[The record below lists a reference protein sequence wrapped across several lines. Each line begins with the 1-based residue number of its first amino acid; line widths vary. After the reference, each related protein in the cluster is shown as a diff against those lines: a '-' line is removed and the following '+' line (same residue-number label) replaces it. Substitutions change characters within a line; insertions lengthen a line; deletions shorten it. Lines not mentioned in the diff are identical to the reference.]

1 MSQET
6 ASERSNSWIEPPAGF
21 LDRLRHIGPGII
33 ISGSI
38 VGSGELV
45 VTTKLGAEVG
55 FVLLW
60 LILFSCFLKVFLQV
74 ELGRHVISSGKTVLE
89 SMDSVPGPRMRFGRL
104 RVNWLNA
111 LWAVMAFCSIMQLG
125 GILTGLAGVFRLP
138 DLGLAGVSA
147 WIWPVAIAALTAV
160 LLASGRYKFVELT
173 TTGLVCVFTLLT
185 VVAVFCVQSTS
196 SAISG
201 EELGSGL
208 LLNLPSTGLVTAF
221 AVLGITGVGA
231 SELVFYPYWCL
242 EKGYAKFAGSADGS
256 QAWVDRARGWIRVM
270 HLDAW
275 ISCAVYTLGT
285 VAFYLLGAGVLHR
298 ENLVPGD
305 ENLHATLSQIYVVSF
320 SDATGSWL
328 YALGA
333 IAVLFSTFFV
343 ATASNARVVVDGIHV
358 FGIKR
363 LSDDAARRRMVGLLC
378 ILLPAFCW
386 VMVVL
391 VGKPVWL
398 IMVGGVAQAAFL
410 PFLAGGIAFLRYR
423 KTDPALVQRSPG
435 ELCLW
440 LAIAA
445 TALIG
450 MHQLYLL
457 LA

>member
-6 ASERSNSWIEPPAGF
+6 ASERSESWIEPPEGF
-21 LDRLRHIGPGII
+21 LGRLRHIGPGII

-74 ELGRHVISSGKTVLE
+74 ELGRHVISSGRTVLE
-89 SMDSVPGPRMRFGRL
+89 SMDSVPGPRMQFGRL

-138 DLGLAGVSA
+138 DLGLTDVSA
-147 WIWPVAIAALTAV
+147 WIWPVAIAALTAA

-196 SAISG
+196 SAISS

-208 LLNLPSTGLVTAF
+208 LPSLPSAGLVTAF

-242 EKGYAKFAGSADGS
+242 EKGYAKFVGPSDGS
-256 QAWVDRARGWIRVM
+256 QAWVHRARGWIRVM

-275 ISCAVYTLGT
+275 ISCGVYTLGT
-285 VAFYLLGAGVLHR
+285 AAFYLLGAGVLNR

-305 ENLHATLSQIYVVSF
+305 DNLHETLSQIYVVSF
-320 SDATGSWL
+320 SDASGTWL

-363 LSDDAARRRMVGLLC
+363 LSDDAARRKMVGLLC
-378 ILLPAFCW
+378 IVLPAFCW
-386 VMVVL
+386 AMVVV

-410 PFLAGGIAFLRYR
+410 PFLAAGIAFLRYR
-423 KTDPALVQRSPG
+423 KTDPALVQRSAG

-440 LAIAA
+440 LAIVA
-445 TALIG
+445 TALVG
-450 MHQLYLL
+450 MHQLYSL